1 MFSLAKEL
9 GTTVTELSK
18 VLTRE
23 EMIGW
28 AAYFKIQNDE
38 MERDKEARKQVVLL
52 ELKEGKIEDIVW

>member
-1 MFSLAKEL
+1 MFMFSLAKEL
-9 GTTVTELSK
+9 GTTVMQLSQ

-38 MERDKEARKQVVLL
+38 MERDRDAVQRSSASRTQTR
-52 ELKEGKIEDIVW
+52 

>member
-1 MFSLAKEL
+1 MFMFSLAKEL

-38 MERDKEARKQVVLL
+38 MERDKEARQT
-52 ELKEGKIEDIVW
+52 GRAIRTQRG